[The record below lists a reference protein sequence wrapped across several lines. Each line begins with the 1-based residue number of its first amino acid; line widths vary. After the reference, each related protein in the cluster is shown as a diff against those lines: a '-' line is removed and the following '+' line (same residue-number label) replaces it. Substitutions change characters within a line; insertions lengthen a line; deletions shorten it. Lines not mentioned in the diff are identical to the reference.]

1 MAVIGGFRSYL
12 SIIRKTDGNF
22 GNVSAGVL
30 FSKLSRVSMKTVV
43 KRKKEIYQLNTI
55 VLKLSTVGRQTSWL
69 YTSIT
74 AELNKGLPG
83 KNAKQ
88 EMNP

>member
-1 MAVIGGFRSYL
+1 MAVIGGFRSHL

-83 KNAKQ
+83 KNVEQ